1 MKASSQDVKK
11 NIEDKVASVDVSVD
25 PTVDCKLWLCRALNQ
40 NSWIF
45 VIFHWEDSD
54 RQSVCFLSS
63 KVDPP
68 S

>member
-25 PTVDCKLWLCRALNQ
+25 PTVACKLWLCRALNQ
-40 NSWIF
+40 NSF
-45 VIFHWEDSD
+45 STGKTVSSL
-54 RQSVCFLSS
+54 SVCSLSS